1 MHKSI
6 KQTSKR
12 LIIVPIVAVGL
23 MTVLAFTLVDTAN
36 ARGTASKNNLAEA
49 IAQNF
54 NLEQDKVAEVMQNF
68 HQQESEE
75 RQQKMQE
82 QVAEQLEIAVQRGRL
97 TEAQMYAILE
107 KHDEMHERMS
117 ELHEQDLSRD
127 DLHELRMDIHDE
139 MEAWAEENG
148 IDFDIFMRVGKRMA
162 RQGGMRML

>member
-1 MHKSI
+1 MHKNI

-23 MTVLAFTLVDTAN
+23 MTILAFTIVDTAS
-36 ARGTASKNNLAEA
+36 AHGAGSKNNLAGV

-54 NLEQDKVAEVMQNF
+54 NLREDKVAEVMQNY
-68 HQQESEE
+68 HQQD
-75 RQQKMQE
+75 MQE
-82 QVAEQLEIAVQRGRL
+82 RVAERLEVAVQEGRL
-97 TEAQMYAILE
+97 TEAQMYSVLE

-117 ELHEQDLSRD
+117 ELHDQDLSRD

-139 MEAWAEENG
+139 MLLWAQENG
-148 IDFDIFMRVGKRMA
+148 IEFDVFMRVGRRMA

>member
-1 MHKSI
+1 MHKNI

-23 MTVLAFTLVDTAN
+23 MTVLAFTIVDSAS
-36 ARGTASKNNLAEA
+36 AHASASKKNLAEA

-54 NLEQDKVAEVMQNF
+54 NLEQDKVAEVMQNY
-68 HQQESEE
+68 Q
-75 RQQKMQE
+75 QE
-82 QVAEQLEIAVQRGRL
+82 QVTERLERAVQEGRL
-97 TEAQMYAILE
+97 TEAQMYAVLE

-117 ELHEQDLSRD
+117 ELHDQDLSRD

-139 MEAWAEENG
+139 MLAWAQDNG
-148 IDFDIFMRVGKRMA
+148 IEFDVFMRVGKRMA